1 MHMFPWEYP
10 LKETEIIVLI
20 EIMIFFFTLKYLDE
34 NFLKCMLGQTI
45 TFMQLLTFPP

>member
-20 EIMIFFFTLKYLDE
+20 EIMIFFFFNIK
-34 NFLKCMLGQTI
+34 I
-45 TFMQLLTFPP
+45 SR